1 MIWKMKKDKDNNN
14 TYTLPTGAKITIETD
29 RKLIKKNV
37 EKKKGKSKK
46 NAVNLKDILEK
57 QRGLSDELFIGGV
70 DVTKLEWDDFFTEEV
85 TNPIFF
91 KAFDKDSK
99 MRLFLPGE
107 EEYEGQIG
115 MWIGVTDEE
124 TNKSFGRFIYKDCV
138 GTLLVIMFVLINCT
152 KLRDKR
158 DHRFSVATMRGV
170 NPVYEHFR
178 TRILT
183 EATAQTK
190 AYFAYLGGVVE
201 SVCRAK
207 ATSPEKII
215 KMVDKYI
222 QG

>member
-37 EKKKGKSKK
+37 EKKDKSKK

-57 QRGLSDELFIGGV
+57 QQGLSDELFIGGV
-70 DVTKLEWDDFFTEEV
+70 DITKLEWDDFFTEEV

-99 MRLFLPGE
+99 MRLFIPGE
-107 EEYEGQIG
+107 DEYEGQIG
-115 MWIGVTDEE
+115 MWIGVTDED

-170 NPVYEHFR
+170 NPV
-178 TRILT
+178 
-183 EATAQTK
+183 
-190 AYFAYLGGVVE
+190 
-201 SVCRAK
+201 
-207 ATSPEKII
+207 
-215 KMVDKYI
+215 
-222 QG
+222 